1 MPEVVNPTELHQLA
15 RRVVEA
21 QGAPMTNENVSRARN
36 LLASDSEVYSRAI
49 QQYMPGFEGQKRGP
63 DTGPRATMEE
73 FNTKLD
79 EVLIGEGETSDVSQ
93 RVQQQPGANGQAAE
107 LSSQQNPQAQT
118 QGVVQEAASVLQQS
132 GNRTGTAPVPTG
144 SVAPV
149 EIAMLP
155 VQAGQQPLPE
165 AFDASAQQAARSE
178 IEARGNEQVRERA
191 DQDGI
196 PFVPPAVMPRQQQ
209 QAQTRTAIDAFDD
222 TNRPIDVEFEVA
234 RDLPPGEASR
244 QIEQRL
250 AIEDG
255 TDASEGEGN
264 RQQAQQGTEGTT
276 TRTSRTPPIEP
287 DPRIDGS
294 IKFTVDGK
302 SFNVAPNGIVL
313 NETDNLVERRPD
325 VLARVKAFLQQH
337 GHEFANV
344 IRSR

>member
-79 EVLIGEGETSDVSQ
+79 EVLIDEGEATSDVSQ

-107 LSSQQNPQAQT
+107 LSSQQNPQAQA
-118 QGVVQEAASVLQQS
+118 QGVVQEAAGVLQQS

-209 QAQTRTAIDAFDD
+209 QGQTRTAIDAFDD
-222 TNRPIDVEFEVA
+222 ANRPIDVEFEVA

-255 TDASEGEGN
+255 TDANNTQANG
-264 RQQAQQGTEGTT
+264 RQTQQGTEGTN
-276 TRTSRTPPIEP
+276 RTPPIQP
-287 DPRIDGS
+287 SARNDGS
-294 IKFTVDGK
+294 IEFTVDNK
-302 SFNVAPNGIVL
+302 SFSVSPDGTVL
-313 NETDNLVERRPD
+313 NSTDQIVERRPD
-325 VLARVKAFLQQH
+325 VLERVKAFLQQH